1 MHSLYT
7 SNCNSKFALSAEN
20 GRWYTVTSGHQCISM
35 HTWNYSLLTLFSKI
49 QWLLKEHNWK
59 KKDKTEVWWFP
70 NCTFYNCHHSNGLKS
85 KNWNYEIVRV
95 WMNALPVK
103 VLWELWVV
111 SSGLGFSFFK
121 SSLFSLSFCLTFL
134 LFTKHFF
141 FYLKCLVNENSSLK
155 MFLARR
161 KTLSKFAEA
170 AKNITKLFL
179 KLKDLEPN
187 FTWPAE

>member
-1 MHSLYT
+1 
-7 SNCNSKFALSAEN
+7 
-20 GRWYTVTSGHQCISM
+20 
-35 HTWNYSLLTLFSKI
+35 
-49 QWLLKEHNWK
+49 
-59 KKDKTEVWWFP
+59 
-70 NCTFYNCHHSNGLKS
+70 
-85 KNWNYEIVRV
+85 
-95 WMNALPVK
+95 
-103 VLWELWVV
+103 VV

-121 SSLFSLSFCLTFL
+121 SSLFFSLFDIFVVHQT
-134 LFTKHFF
+134 FF

-187 FTWPAE
+187 FT